1 VREVAG
7 GLVILLAATWIG
19 CQVFGGEA
27 LERLG
32 VVKREED

>member
-1 VREVAG
+1 MNAG
-7 GLVILLAATWIG
+7 GAVILLLAVWAG

-32 VVKREED
+32 VVRES

>member
-1 VREVAG
+1 VNPGGIFLAVLGVWVA
-7 GLVILLAATWIG
+7 

-32 VVKREED
+32 VVDSS

>member
-1 VREVAG
+1 MNAG
-7 GLVILLAATWIG
+7 GAVILVLAVWVG

-32 VVKREED
+32 VVKES